1 MVQSIDSA
9 MAEALDHLNRIA
21 NHLRKHGQH
30 KSANDIGKFSVM
42 IVNSFTEGIENIPDT
57 DYVMEDPSY
66 GTAESSKMRPGAIQ
80 GSLRQQ
86 AVAALMVE
94 MKKGQDTLFASHVNG
109 ETRSQLGMESQP
121 PVGTWARV
129 ASAIS
134 DLEMNPFGKTQYT
147 SAIPMGPFPHSPQSH
162 SPDHT
167 EIILRAPSQ
176 SGGDIMP
183 LYIQELSAEPKAGI
197 IRVTGKISKG
207 FVQSFTSRVHEG
219 PLYEIR
225 IESAQSARVTFQYA
239 SHALAFLKSNDDMQR
254 MLKYGRLGAGYQVE
268 LAELVDWNDDH
279 RKMNQPTRE
288 RRRLSF
294 ARKKLFSE
302 GLSPEKWR
310 QDIRVLAGQNIDF
323 LWVFNSGNGKLID
336 KVVLLILYQARADQP
351 E

>member
-1 MVQSIDSA
+1 
-9 MAEALDHLNRIA
+9 
-21 NHLRKHGQH
+21 
-30 KSANDIGKFSVM
+30 
-42 IVNSFTEGIENIPDT
+42 
-57 DYVMEDPSY
+57 
-66 GTAESSKMRPGAIQ
+66 
-80 GSLRQQ
+80 
-86 AVAALMVE
+86 
-94 MKKGQDTLFASHVNG
+94 
-109 ETRSQLGMESQP
+109 
-121 PVGTWARV
+121 
-129 ASAIS
+129 
-134 DLEMNPFGKTQYT
+134 
-147 SAIPMGPFPHSPQSH
+147 MGPFPHSPQSH

-167 EIILRAPSQ
+167 EIILQAPSQ

-197 IRVTGKISKG
+197 IRVTGKINKG
-207 FVQSFTSRVHEG
+207 FVQSFTNRVHEG

-279 RKMNQPTRE
+279 RKMNQPIRE

-310 QDIRVLAGQNIDF
+310 QDIRVLAGQSNIDF
-323 LWVFNSGNGKLID
+323 LWVFNSGNGKLAD
-336 KVVLLILYQARADQP
+336 KVVLLILYQARADQTGIATAVFTSTKIARKVLEAFEKWKDGRNVYSGVSVTYSSDP
-351 E
+351 CEKELVLTKEAARPVVVKSYNHGNRKATR